1 MVVDV
6 YVPRVPVTVS
16 EYVPGTTAL
25 PALRVSTDA
34 PDAVGFGEK
43 EAVTPLGR
51 PETLRLTLPVRPSAL
66 TVLTLIVPDIPWP
79 MLRLPVLVSSSPGAL
94 IVREAVVLAVT
105 PPDVPVMVMS
115 VVPGVA
121 LAPTETLREAS
132 PVVGLPVQAAV
143 TPLGNPET
151 AKATDPVN
159 PYLGTTVI
167 TDFPVPP

>member
-1 MVVDV
+1 VVVDV

-25 PALRVSTDA
+25 PTFRVSTDA
-34 PDAVGFGEK
+34 PDAVGEN

-51 PETLRLTLPVRPSAL
+51 PETLRLTLPVRPSDIR
-66 TVLTLIVPDIPWP
+66 VLTMIVPDIPWP

-105 PPDVPVMVMS
+105 PPDVPVMVMR

-121 LAPTETLREAS
+121 LALTETLREAS
-132 PVVGLPVQAAV
+132 LVVGLPVKVAV

-159 PYLGTTVI
+159 PYLGTTVM

>member
-6 YVPRVPVTVS
+6 KVPRMPVTVS

-25 PALRVSTDA
+25 PAVRVSTDA
-34 PDAVGFGEK
+34 PDAVGEN
-43 EAVTPLGR
+43 EAVTPVGR
-51 PETLRLTLPVRPSAL
+51 PEMLKLTLPVRPSAL
-66 TVLTLIVPDIPWP
+66 RVLMLMVPDIPWP

-105 PPDVPVMVMS
+105 PPDVPVMVMR

-121 LAPTETLREAS
+121 LALTETLREAS
-132 PVVGLPVQAAV
+132 LVVGLPVKAAV

>member
-1 MVVDV
+1 VVVDV

-25 PALRVSTDA
+25 PAFRVSTDP
-34 PDAVGFGEK
+34 PDAVGEN

-51 PETLRLTLPVRPSAL
+51 PETLRLTLPVRPSDL

-105 PPDVPVMVMS
+105 PPDVPVMVMR

-121 LAPTETLREAS
+121 LALTETLREAS
-132 PVVGLPVQAAV
+132 LVVGLPVKAAV